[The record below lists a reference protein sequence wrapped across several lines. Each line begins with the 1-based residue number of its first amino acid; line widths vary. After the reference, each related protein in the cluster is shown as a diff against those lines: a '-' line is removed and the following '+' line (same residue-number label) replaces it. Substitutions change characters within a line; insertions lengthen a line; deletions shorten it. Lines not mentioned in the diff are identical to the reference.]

1 LGVLSWLILGLIV
14 GIIAK
19 MLIPGKDPSGFIM
32 TIILGI
38 TGAFIGGFISSNL
51 GLGSVT
57 GFDIRSLGIAVVGSI
72 VLVLI
77 YRRIKS
83 RNR

>member
-1 LGVLSWLILGLIV
+1 MGVLSWIILGLIV

-19 MLIPGKDPSGFIM
+19 ILTPGKDPGGFIM

-38 TGAFIGGFISSNL
+38 TGAFIGGFISSAI
-51 GLGSVT
+51 GLGRVT

-72 VLVLI
+72 LILLI
-77 YRRIKS
+77 YRRLKK
-83 RNR
+83 RNS

>member
-1 LGVLSWLILGLIV
+1 VGVLSWLILGLIV

-19 MLIPGKDPSGFIM
+19 MLMPGKDPSGFII
-32 TIILGI
+32 TIILGTI
-38 TGAFIGGFISSNL
+38 GALIDGHISSNL
-51 GLGSVT
+51 GLGSGT
-57 GFDIRSLGIAVVGSI
+57 GFDIRCLGIAVTGSI
-72 VLVLI
+72 VLLLI

>member
-1 LGVLSWLILGLIV
+1 MGVLSWIILGLIV

-19 MLIPGKDPSGFIM
+19 ILTPGKDPGGFIM

-38 TGAFIGGFISSNL
+38 TGAYIGGFISSAI
-51 GLGSVT
+51 GLGRVT

-72 VLVLI
+72 LILLI
-77 YRRIKS
+77 YRRLKK
-83 RNR
+83 RNS

>member
-1 LGVLSWLILGLIV
+1 MGVLSWIILGLIV

-19 MLIPGKDPSGFIM
+19 ILMPGKDPGGIVM

-38 TGAFIGGFISSNL
+38 TGAFLGGYISSTL

-57 GFDIRSLGIAVVGSI
+57 GFDIRSLGIAVVGAFLI
-72 VLVLI
+72 LLI